1 MTESPQTGRA
11 DVLTGHGGEVVEEEK
26 EEKEEEGVVVVVVVM
41 VVVEDRGVLKEQ
53 TSSFCR
59 SMML

>member
-1 MTESPQTGRA
+1 MTESPQTRRA
-11 DVLTGHGGEVVEEEK
+11 DVLTGHGGEVVEEE
-26 EEKEEEGVVVVVVVM
+26 EEEGVVVVVVV
-41 VVVEDRGVLKEQ
+41 VEDTGVLKEQ

>member
-1 MTESPQTGRA
+1 MTESPQTRRA
-11 DVLTGHGGEVVEEEK
+11 DVLTGHGGEVVEEE
-26 EEKEEEGVVVVVVVM
+26 EEEEEGVVVVVVM
-41 VVVEDRGVLKEQ
+41 VLVEDRGVLKEQ

>member
-1 MTESPQTGRA
+1 MTESPQTRRA
-11 DVLTGHGGEVVEEEK
+11 DVLTGHGGEVFEEE
-26 EEKEEEGVVVVVVVM
+26 EEEEEGVVVVVM
-41 VVVEDRGVLKEQ
+41 EDRGVLKEQ

>member
-1 MTESPQTGRA
+1 MTESPQTRRA
-11 DVLTGHGGEVVEEEK
+11 DVLTGHGGEVVEEE
-26 EEKEEEGVVVVVVVM
+26 EEEEGVVVVVVV
-41 VVVEDRGVLKEQ
+41 VEDTGVLKEQ

>member
-1 MTESPQTGRA
+1 MTESPQTRRA
-11 DVLTGHGGEVVEEEK
+11 DVLTGHGGEVVEEE
-26 EEKEEEGVVVVVVVM
+26 EEEEEVVVVVVM

>member
-1 MTESPQTGRA
+1 MTESPQTRRA
-11 DVLTGHGGEVVEEEK
+11 DVLTGHGDEVVEEE
-26 EEKEEEGVVVVVVVM
+26 EEEEEGVVVVVV

>member
-1 MTESPQTGRA
+1 MTESPQTRRA
-11 DVLTGHGGEVVEEEK
+11 DVLTGHGGEVFEDEE
-26 EEKEEEGVVVVVVVM
+26 EEEGVVVVVVM
-41 VVVEDRGVLKEQ
+41 VVVEDRGVLEEQ

>member
-1 MTESPQTGRA
+1 MTESPQTRRA
-11 DVLTGHGGEVVEEEK
+11 DVLTGHGGEVVEEE
-26 EEKEEEGVVVVVVVM
+26 EEKEEEGVVVVVVM
-41 VVVEDRGVLKEQ
+41 VLVEDRGVLKEQ

>member
-1 MTESPQTGRA
+1 MTESPQTRRA
-11 DVLTGHGGEVVEEEK
+11 DVLTGHDGEVVEEE
-26 EEKEEEGVVVVVVVM
+26 EEEVVVEEEGVVV

>member
-1 MTESPQTGRA
+1 MTESPQTRRA
-11 DVLTGHGGEVVEEEK
+11 DVLTGHGGEVVEEE
-26 EEKEEEGVVVVVVVM
+26 EEEEEEGVVVV

>member
-1 MTESPQTGRA
+1 MTESPQTRRA
-11 DVLTGHGGEVVEEEK
+11 DVLTGHGGEVVEEE
-26 EEKEEEGVVVVVVVM
+26 EEEGVVVVVVMV

>member
-1 MTESPQTGRA
+1 MTESPQTRRA
-11 DVLTGHGGEVVEEEK
+11 DVLTDHGGEVVEEE
-26 EEKEEEGVVVVVVVM
+26 EEEEEGVVVVAVM
-41 VVVEDRGVLKEQ
+41 VLVEDRGVLKEQ

>member
-1 MTESPQTGRA
+1 MTESPQTRRA
-11 DVLTGHGGEVVEEEK
+11 DVLTGHGGEVVEEE
-26 EEKEEEGVVVVVVVM
+26 EEEGVVVVVVM

>member
-1 MTESPQTGRA
+1 MTESPQTRRA
-11 DVLTGHGGEVVEEEK
+11 DVLTGHSGEVVEEE
-26 EEKEEEGVVVVVVVM
+26 EEEGVVVVVVV
-41 VVVEDRGVLKEQ
+41 VEDTGVLKEQ

>member
-1 MTESPQTGRA
+1 MTESPQTRRA
-11 DVLTGHGGEVVEEEK
+11 DVLTGHGGEVVEEE
-26 EEKEEEGVVVVVVVM
+26 EGEGEEEGEEGMVVVVVV
-41 VVVEDRGVLKEQ
+41 EDRVLKEQ

>member
-1 MTESPQTGRA
+1 MTESPQTRRA

-26 EEKEEEGVVVVVVVM
+26 EEEEGVVVVVVM